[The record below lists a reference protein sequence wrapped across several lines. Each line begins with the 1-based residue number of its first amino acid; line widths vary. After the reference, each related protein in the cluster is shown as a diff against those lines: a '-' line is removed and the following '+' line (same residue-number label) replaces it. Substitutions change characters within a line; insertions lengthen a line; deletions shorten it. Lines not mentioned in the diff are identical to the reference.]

1 MFIRTG
7 NRYPSDPNA
16 PQTSQGWLELEKQL
30 VPSTMRDEIQ
40 LTRMLLEYLESKNE
54 TKIQKRNELVQ
65 WLQSLPEPQRVCMAS
80 NLEAN
85 RFMYKAEMP
94 ITKPYLEL
102 LKAVYPM
109 MTLYHQRQCKNYISE
124 LPAPVGWRPPPRPFE
139 ETIKPT
145 EAELELRNS
154 GKEPEDGFR
163 VWKNHPE
170 GGDEFVFV
178 AKFETVQDYGDIGL
192 KSRDGFTFYINPAT
206 LDIADITHIEQ
217 TYPGKLPQKDYREW
231 KGEADG
237 LPVTATYWG
246 LFQGMVSMQKKGEYK
261 SLGFEFNKLSNEDQ
275 LYVQS
280 RQKNPHEFLE
290 REWTVIYVEG
300 ESAHKMAGKF
310 ISADEEFVTLADY
323 VGAKRI
329 FKLSNISE
337 KDRDYVRLCKNFS
350 PKIFSPTIHNDPS
363 PEPPSTKTSE
373 NSSISVDSLFSSP
386 NNEKNETTSPEDS
399 SITTIPPSSGNSWSW
414 IIVISVILLL
424 FFLIIIGIYTVKIK
438 NNEK

>member
-1 MFIRTG
+1 M
-7 NRYPSDPNA
+7 
-16 PQTSQGWLELEKQL
+16 
-30 VPSTMRDEIQ
+30 
-40 LTRMLLEYLESKNE
+40 
-54 TKIQKRNELVQ
+54 
-65 WLQSLPEPQRVCMAS
+65 
-80 NLEAN
+80 
-85 RFMYKAEMP
+85 
-94 ITKPYLEL
+94 
-102 LKAVYPM
+102 
-109 MTLYHQRQCKNYISE
+109 YHQRQCKNYIPE
-124 LPAPVGWRPPPRPFE
+124 LPAPAGWRPPPRPFE

-192 KSRDGFTFYINPAT
+192 KSRDGFTFYIDPAK

-217 TYPGKLPQKDYREW
+217 TYPGKLPQEDYREW
-231 KGEADG
+231 KGEAEG
-237 LPVTATYWG
+237 LPVTATYFG
-246 LFQGMVSMQKKGEYK
+246 LSAGMVKMKKKDEYK

-290 REWTVIYVEG
+290 REWTVIYVDG
-300 ESAHKMAGKF
+300 ESAHKIAGKF

-337 KDRDYVRLCKNFS
+337 KDRDYVRLCQDFS
-350 PKIFSPTIHNDPS
+350 PKTFSPTINNDPS
-363 PEPPSTKTSE
+363 FQPPSTFLPKTSD
-373 NSSISVDSLFSSP
+373 NSGISADSSSSSH
-386 NNEKNETTSPEDS
+386 NNEKKELTSPKDS
-399 SITTIPPSSGNSWSW
+399 SIITTLPSSVNSWS
-414 IIVISVILLL
+414 
-424 FFLIIIGIYTVKIK
+424 
-438 NNEK
+438 